1 MDSRQEFLMRS
12 LCETLDSIVSV
23 AVRETLVS
31 EALSLSGLPAVPVD
45 VPSFGHFVQ
54 RAMRQTLIRA
64 LGPELGSSVIVE
76 LERLVTEKSLPA
88 TVRRPSNG
96 AQSRPLATPRSAL
109 ADGPKSG
116 NRPEPRPT
124 RSDVPRAKQRV
135 HTLPAGAVP
144 SEAPPSARAVAA
156 PEHHVRRLAPRRNPY
171 SEVTSRPARP
181 PSSGDFPSGTANLLG
196 MVPASRP
203 PTGAPGSARRLPL
216 IFIAT
221 RDAELVR
228 SFSMWLDPRAA
239 VVRVTR
245 IIDVL
250 LDLEDAGERRAVIVL
265 DGRSAPFRVE
275 ALAAVAEELPDT
287 VKIVLWAV
295 SHEQWSRLCE
305 ISPLVASWTSCPQ
318 GSPLAEVVERCADAV
333 A

>member
-1 MDSRQEFLMRS
+1 MRS

-31 EALSLSGLPAVPVD
+31 EALSLSGLPAVPED
-45 VPSFGHFVQ
+45 LRSFSHFVQ
-54 RAMRQTLIRA
+54 RAMRQTLVRA

-76 LERLVTEKSLPA
+76 LERLVTEKSLPVSA
-88 TVRRPSNG
+88 RRPSQA
-96 AQSRPLATPRSAL
+96 AQSRALPTPASAL
-109 ADGPKSG
+109 GEGPRSG
-116 NRPEPRPT
+116 NRPEARPT

-144 SEAPPSARAVAA
+144 SEAPPSARSTGA
-156 PEHHVRRLAPRRNPY
+156 PEARIRELPQRRNTY
-171 SEVTSRPARP
+171 AEVTVRPARP

-196 MVPASRP
+196 MVPASGP
-203 PTGAPGSARRLPL
+203 PTGTPSSARRLPL

-221 RDAELVR
+221 REAELVR

-265 DGRSAPFRVE
+265 DGQSAPFRVE

-287 VKIVLWAV
+287 VRIVLWAV
-295 SHEQWSRLCE
+295 SPEQCLRLCE
-305 ISPLVASWTSCPQ
+305 ISPLVASWTCCPQ
-318 GSPLAEVVERCADAV
+318 GAPLAEVAERCADAV
-333 A
+333 G